1 MFSLLE
7 EYEYKKWYCPKHDE
21 FFIIVQDNS
30 TIFNSWN
37 NFSGNEKFLCSSGSV
52 SVNMTK
58 KTAVNVLHCE
68 NRLFPGKLWFVVHC
82 VWDRYFLFRRKI
94 QIFKNKILDVKFL
107 NKVCEE
113 FQRSLTQ
120 VLKWQDTGTCICVL
134 KCGKNFF

>member
-1 MFSLLE
+1 MNITNDIR
-7 EYEYKKWYCPKHDE
+7 PKHDE
-21 FFIIVQDNS
+21 FLIIVQYNS

-37 NFSGNEKFLCSSGSV
+37 NFSGNEKCLCSSGSV

-68 NRLFPGKLWFVVHC
+68 NRLSPVKLWLVVRC
-82 VWDRYFLFRRKI
+82 VWDRYFLFRKKI

-113 FQRSLTQ
+113 FQRSFTQ
-120 VLKWQDTGTCICVL
+120 VLKWQDIGTCICVL
-134 KCGKNFF
+134 KCGKNVF